1 MCGEVKQ
8 LRQQVKPKPRELSLN
23 DDGDLVIAWSDD
35 ETRTYKVSIL
45 RDNCP
50 CATCREKRKAPAPT
64 ESLLPVMAPED
75 FGVKITEMK
84 PVGTYAY
91 GITFSDGH
99 DSGIYTLEHLFA
111 LGGG

>member
-1 MCGEVKQ
+1 M
-8 LRQQVKPKPRELSLN
+8 KPKPRELSLN
-23 DDGDLVIAWSDD
+23 EQGDLVIAWSDQS
-35 ETRTYKVSIL
+35 TKVYKVSVL

-50 CATCREKRKAPAPT
+50 CATCREQRKAPPQP
-64 ESLLPVMAPED
+64 EPLLPVMKPEE
-75 FGVKITEMK
+75 FGVTIAGMK

-111 LGGG
+111 LGTE